1 MFHPFYVK
9 NEDGTGQWKAASNLE
24 AGDELLT
31 EDGKKVFVSEVRVE
45 KLEEEITVYN
55 LELDEV
61 HTYYVADG
69 VLVHNMCAT
78 KNGVK
83 KENSG
88 GSAGGSGTSS
98 TTYYHVTT
106 EEAAKSIM
114 ETGQLKNSK
123 WEAHVFAWTQQP
135 TKKQASI
142 AGLGDRNAVVLAY
155 ETTASFIKDE
165 GNTKKSIS
173 HFVVQTVDGE
183 RLPINITNVRKVGFK
198 KPWWKI
204 W

>member
-1 MFHPFYVK
+1 M
-9 NEDGTGQWKAASNLE
+9 
-24 AGDELLT
+24 
-31 EDGKKVFVSEVRVE
+31 
-45 KLEEEITVYN
+45 
-55 LELDEV
+55 
-61 HTYYVADG
+61 
-69 VLVHNMCAT
+69 HNMCAT
-78 KNGVK
+78 NKNK
-83 KENSG
+83 KENAG
-88 GSAGGSGTSS
+88 ESAGGSGTSS

-142 AGLGDRNAVVLAY
+142 AGLGDRNAVVLAF
-155 ETTASFIKDE
+155 ETTASFIVDK
-165 GNTKKSIS
+165 GNKRKSIS
-173 HFVVQTVDGE
+173 DIVVQTVEGE
-183 RLPINITNVRKVGFK
+183 RLPINITNIREVGFK

>member
-61 HTYYVADG
+61 HTYYVALG

-78 KNGVK
+78 NKNK
-83 KENSG
+83 KENAG

-142 AGLGDRNAVVLAY
+142 AGLGDRNAVVLAF

>member
-78 KNGVK
+78 NDK
-83 KENSG
+83 KKDD
-88 GSAGGSGTSS
+88 
-98 TTYYHVTT
+98 TTDSNKY
-106 EEAAKSIM
+106 
-114 ETGQLKNSK
+114 
-123 WEAHVFAWTQQP
+123 
-135 TKKQASI
+135 KKAS
-142 AGLGDRNAVVLAY
+142 LW
-155 ETTASFIKDE
+155 
-165 GNTKKSIS
+165 
-173 HFVVQTVDGE
+173 E
-183 RLPINITNVRKVGFK
+183 RLTKRKTNVNELHENPLDEFSNPKLDLVIQRLQNILRK
-198 KPWWKI
+198 
-204 W
+204 